1 MKKQPTY
8 QTCHVSLA
16 HFCKGHCLM
25 QTFLLFFKGPAIS
38 DTLQIWVHVHPCT
51 PLTDQKKSN
60 TPVDSQHSCTPFTDQ
75 KKSNTPV
82 DSQHSCSTQKNTPKS
97 ILLHVVLIALL
108 QCTWRFWH
116 LHKYF
121 TAVIVLLLC
130 FYTFKRTN
138 WPPQNR
144 FCLTGTIDE
153 IN

>member
-1 MKKQPTY
+1 MKKQQPTY

-60 TPVDSQHSCTPFTDQ
+60 TPVDSQHSCTPLTDQ

-82 DSQHSCSTQKNTPKS
+82 DSQHSLVQHKKTHPKAYYCVWFWLHCCNVLEGFDICTSTLRQSLSYYYASTHSKG
-97 ILLHVVLIALL
+97 
-108 QCTWRFWH
+108 
-116 LHKYF
+116 
-121 TAVIVLLLC
+121 
-130 FYTFKRTN
+130 
-138 WPPQNR
+138 
-144 FCLTGTIDE
+144 LTGLLKIDFVWQVP
-153 IN
+153 